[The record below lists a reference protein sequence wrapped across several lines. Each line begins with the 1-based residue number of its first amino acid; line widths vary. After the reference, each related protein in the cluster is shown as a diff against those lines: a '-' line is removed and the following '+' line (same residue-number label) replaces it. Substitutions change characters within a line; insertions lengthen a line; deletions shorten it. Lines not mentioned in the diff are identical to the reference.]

1 MMTATEELEFHVR
14 NYEAKYPDENSPMHY
29 LVGRTAEELLAAFKL
44 AKGKRLQSVHFVIK
58 KRKKK
63 QYAEE
68 AQETQEAPFEQ
79 AAA

>member
-1 MMTATEELEFHVR
+1 MTATEELEFHVR
-14 NYEAKYPDENSPMHY
+14 NYEAKYPDESSPMHY

-44 AKGKRLQSVHFVIK
+44 AKGKRLASVHFVVK

-63 QYAEE
+63 ENAEQEE
-68 AQETQEAPFEQ
+68 ALQEQ